1 MFKLVWRRLIENH
14 DFDESREQRVGAV
27 IPGGTNQRCS
37 CGSRRQT
44 HLTQALAVCSAVQY
58 DIFTRSTS
66 SPSASPAVGCGCKP
80 KCQCVFHTVR
90 GSRFCHGLKNTRE
103 KNVNIESIQL
113 KRICFI
119 SFMRLMRTLLLSGA
133 LRSLQVAFFHVV
145 VDAALR
151 SLSRRDL
158 QTVKD
163 NFNALLKFGYL
174 TEMSRDT

>member
-1 MFKLVWRRLIENH
+1 MFKLVRRHLIENQ
-14 DFDESREQRVGAV
+14 DFDESREQRVRFV

-37 CGSRRQT
+37 
-44 HLTQALAVCSAVQY
+44 HLRLFVARCSGT
-58 DIFTRSTS
+58 FLTRSTS
-66 SPSASPAVGCGCKP
+66 SPSAPPAVGCGCKP
-80 KCQCVFHTVR
+80 NCQRVFHTVK
-90 GSRFCHGLKNTRE
+90 GSRFCHGLKITRNK

-113 KRICFI
+113 KRICFLI
-119 SFMRLMRTLLLSGA
+119 FFMRLMRTLLLSGA

-163 NFNALLKFGYL
+163 NFNALLKFSYL